1 MDRRSLLRYLAVSGA
16 MTCPICL
23 AAAKSAGAASGGHA
37 WGYEGKQGPEHWGEL
52 DAGYGTCSAGTQ
64 QSPIDLSGSVQANLA
79 DVPVSYWAMPL
90 KILNNGH
97 TVQCNAAPGSHILVE
112 GVRYDLLQ
120 FHFHHPSEHAIEG
133 KRFDMEVHFV
143 HRSEAGA
150 LSVLGVMIAS
160 GTANEALGPVFDAMP
175 MQEAKEREIEGVTI
189 EPARILPRNRS
200 LFRYFGSLTTPPC
213 SEGVN
218 WLVLKT
224 PVEASPEQIG
234 KFAQA
239 FPGNARP
246 LQELHRRFILHSG

>member
-1 MDRRSLLRYLAVSGA
+1 MAADGRQRIASAAIAVGGLGGWRRLLLAIA
-16 MTCPICL
+16 
-23 AAAKSAGAASGGHA
+23 
-37 WGYEGKQGPEHWGEL
+37 
-52 DAGYGTCSAGTQ
+52 
-64 QSPIDLSGSVQANLA
+64 
-79 DVPVSYWAMPL
+79 
-90 KILNNGH
+90 
-97 TVQCNAAPGSHILVE
+97 
-112 GVRYDLLQ
+112 
-120 FHFHHPSEHAIEG
+120 
-133 KRFDMEVHFV
+133 
-143 HRSEAGA
+143 AGA